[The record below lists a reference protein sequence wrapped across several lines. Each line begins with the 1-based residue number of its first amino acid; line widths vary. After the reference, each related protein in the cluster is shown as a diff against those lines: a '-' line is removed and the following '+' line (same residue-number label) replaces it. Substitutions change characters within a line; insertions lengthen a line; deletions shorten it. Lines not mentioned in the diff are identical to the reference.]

1 MRGAERAQPAR
12 AAEPPS
18 STIFRV
24 AREAGVSITTV
35 SHVFSG
41 KRHVSEATRARV
53 LEVAESLEYQP
64 RASAR
69 ALATRRSMTVALQ
82 HSISGPEDMVNPFM
96 GSMLAAMSEVAMRAG
111 YSFLFVPP
119 GATAEIFVAP
129 LIDERRID
137 GAILVD
143 PTPEDPFVSALMENG
158 MPLVSLGR
166 IEGHDELLRVDHDH
180 AGYCRAVLEH
190 LRSRGYQRPALM
202 SLVPRMSLL
211 TDIVTTFR
219 SAAGSRAP
227 IVSLDEFSEQ
237 RAYDAALQLLQR
249 KRPPDAIYCIND
261 LMAMGVARAA
271 RDLAR
276 RVPQD
281 LGIVG
286 VGDSVLARTMSVPL
300 TSVRVYPEQAGTML
314 FEVLIDLMERGMETV
329 SQPPLLPAELVVR
342 ESTSRA

>member
-1 MRGAERAQPAR
+1 MRDIGRADPSR
-12 AAEPPS
+12 AHDPPS

-111 YSFLFVPP
+111 YSFLFVSP
-119 GATAEIFVAP
+119 GSTAEIFVGP
-129 LIDERRID
+129 LIEERRID

-143 PTPEDPFVSALMENG
+143 PTPKDPFVVALIEHG

-166 IEGHDELLRVDHDH
+166 IEGHNELLRIDHDH
-180 AGYCRAVLEH
+180 AGYCRTVLEH
-190 LRSRGYQRPALM
+190 LRSAGYRRPALM
-202 SLVPRMSLL
+202 SLVSPMSFL

-219 SAAGSRAP
+219 SAAGPRAP
-227 IVSLDEFSEQ
+227 IISLDEFSEQ
-237 RAYDAALQLLQR
+237 RAYDSALQLLGR

-271 RDLAR
+271 RDLG
-276 RVPQD
+276 RVVGHD

-300 TSVRVYPEQAGTML
+300 TSVRVYPERAGAML
-314 FEVLIDLMERGMETV
+314 FEALIALMERGAESTP
-329 SQPPLLPAELVVR
+329 QPPLLPAELVVR
-342 ESTSRA
+342 ESTSRV